1 MTRMAGITR
10 WTEIL
15 RREESIWGLTHAF
28 IILTCIIISD
38 QFLPPF
44 QEYNLISSIVFVA
57 GILIFSVGWKDLG
70 ELRFVIEPGQ
80 LRTSGIYAIIRH
92 PIYLGLKLM
101 FFGIAL
107 LSRSI
112 IGLILIILILIPL
125 HVVRTRKEEA
135 ALIRKYGDQYREYRE
150 RTIF

>member
-1 MTRMAGITR
+1 M
-10 WTEIL
+10 
-15 RREESIWGLTHAF
+15 REEIIWGLTHAF

-70 ELRFVIEPGQ
+70 EPRFGIEPGQ
-80 LRTSGIYAIIRH
+80 LRTNGIYAIIRH
-92 PIYLGLKLM
+92 PIYLGIKLM

-112 IGLILIILILIPL
+112 VGLILTGLILIPL